1 MSLGRHKREP
11 LQYSPVNLLDK
22 ASPLRYSLRPM
33 SRHLFNER
41 KAAQAAAWLLF
52 RAGGA
57 MRLLKLMKLMYLAER
72 RSLEVHNEPLIGDR
86 LVSMEHG
93 PVLSRTYN
101 HMNGAMP
108 SAEGGWESW
117 IADRSGHVLALR
129 DPARLQSPETQ
140 LLALSDSDAETLDEI
155 WSRFG
160 ALDQWQLVEHTHTHC
175 PEWQDPGESMIPIEM
190 HDLFLAFGMDDETA
204 RAAAARQE
212 EHNAINAVF
221 SREA

>member
-1 MSLGRHKREP
+1 
-11 LQYSPVNLLDK
+11 
-22 ASPLRYSLRPM
+22 M

-57 MRLLKLMKLMYLAER
+57 MPLLKLMKLMYLAER
-72 RSLEVHNEPLIGDR
+72 RSLELHNEPLIGDR

-117 IADRSGHVLALR
+117 IADRAGHVLALR

-155 WSRFG
+155 WGRFG
-160 ALDQWQLVEHTHTHC
+160 DLDQWQLVEYTHAHC
-175 PEWQDPGESMIPIEM
+175 PEWRDPGESMIPIEM
-190 HDLFLAFGMDDETA
+190 RDLFLAFGLDDETA
-204 RAAAARQE
+204 CAAAARQE
-212 EHNAINAVF
+212 EHNAINAAF
-221 SREA
+221 SGAA